1 MRFHNTN
8 KLIFSHSLLV
18 LVLWSGG
25 TVRAPG
31 HKTGKLVG
39 NMIFVDSGENLTLG
53 DAANTTVELAYKNQI
68 ILLVSGDHG
77 DYIRELQEGTYC
89 LRSAKDSQGRPVCFS
104 PSQHRCFKI
113 KNKQSTR
120 FDVMLLKP

>member
-53 DAANTTVELAYKNQI
+53 DAANTTNEANNALRI
-68 ILLVSGDHG
+68 IVNYGVRAVGLWSDMNR
-77 DYIRELQEGTYC
+77 D
-89 LRSAKDSQGRPVCFS
+89 
-104 PSQHRCFKI
+104 
-113 KNKQSTR
+113 QS
-120 FDVMLLKP
+120 